1 MPVTSAEIGMNSTF
15 SIGDGVDGGSVT
27 YTKVGYEITGITSPS
42 ITREA
47 IDATHL
53 ESPEK
58 FREYIAGLLD
68 TDPATITFNYKAD
81 AADPLYAAMIA
92 GKGDFRITFPN
103 GVTLTFSGIPQSW
116 KPGDPS
122 TTTMV
127 GEFTVKPS
135 GKPVLAAAA

>member
-1 MPVTSAEIGMNSTF
+1 MPVTSAAIGMKATF

-27 YTKVGYEITGITSPS
+27 YTKVGFEVTSPS

-53 ESPEK
+53 ESPDD
-58 FREYIAGLLD
+58 FREFIAGLLD
-68 TDPATITFNYKAD
+68 TDPATIAFNYNASAAD
-81 AADPLYAAMIA
+81 ALYAAMIA
-92 GKGDFRITFPN
+92 GKGDFRITYPN
-103 GVTLTFSGIPQSW
+103 GVMLDFSGIAQSW

-122 TTTMV
+122 TSTMV

-135 GKPVLAAAA
+135 GKPTLTAAA

>member
-1 MPVTSAEIGMNSTF
+1 MPVTSAAIGMNATF
-15 SIGDGVDGGSVT
+15 SIGDAADGTSTT
-27 YTKVGYEITGITSPS
+27 YTKVGVEITSITSPG

-53 ESPEK
+53 ESPDD

-68 TDPATITFNYKAD
+68 TDPATIAFNYNPSATD
-81 AADPLYAAMIA
+81 VLYAAMIA

-103 GVTLTFSGIPQSW
+103 GVKLDFSGIPQSW

-122 TTTMV
+122 TTTMA

-135 GKPVLAAAA
+135 GKPTLSAA

>member
-1 MPVTSAEIGMNSTF
+1 MPVTSAAIGMNSTF

-27 YTKVGYEITGITSPS
+27 YTPVGHEVTSITSPG

-53 ESPEK
+53 MSPDD

-68 TDPATITFNYKAD
+68 TDPATIAFNYNPS
-81 AADPLYAAMIA
+81 AADPLYAAMLA

-103 GVTLTFSGIPQSW
+103 GVKMDFSGIPQSW

-122 TTTMV
+122 TTTMA

-135 GKPVLAAAA
+135 GKPTLSAA

>member
-1 MPVTSAEIGMNSTF
+1 MPVTSAQIGMGATF
-15 SIGDGVDGGSVT
+15 SIGDGFDGGST
-27 YTKVGYEITGITSPS
+27 IYTKLGEVTGITSPG

-53 ESPEK
+53 ESPDD

-68 TDPATITFNYKAD
+68 TDPATISFNYNPSATD
-81 AADPLYAAMIA
+81 ALYAAMIA
-92 GKGDFRITFPN
+92 GKGDFRITYPN
-103 GVTLTFSGIPQSW
+103 GVKLDFSGIPQSW

-122 TTTMV
+122 TTTMA

-135 GKPVLAAAA
+135 GKPTLSAA